1 MKLQKLYPLLTVVF
15 FLSTC
20 ILLYL
25 LYFSVPQTLPISQ
38 SAQIEI
44 TVPEQTVISPE
55 NPQISEEEIQRLM
68 DIENEQKELVL
79 LFERVSADLKI
90 ATVSKQILTQLKLPI
105 RHSQRILQIM
115 EVQCII
121 IILMMES

>member
-1 MKLQKLYPLLTVVF
+1 MKLQKLFPLLTVVF

-55 NPQISEEEIQRLM
+55 NPQISEEEIQRLL

-79 LFERVSADLKI
+79 LFERVSADLKE
-90 ATVSKQILTQLKLPI
+90 ATGSKQILNQLSLG
-105 RHSQRILQIM
+105 RFILRDFEKRFFEQ
-115 EVQCII
+115 
-121 IILMMES
+121 

>member
-1 MKLQKLYPLLTVVF
+1 MKLQKLFPLLTVVF

-38 SAQIEI
+38 SAQIKI
-44 TVPEQTVISPE
+44 TVPEQTVIFPE
-55 NPQISEEEIQRLM
+55 KPQISEEEIQRLL

-79 LFERVSADLKI
+79 LF
-90 ATVSKQILTQLKLPI
+90 
-105 RHSQRILQIM
+105 
-115 EVQCII
+115 
-121 IILMMES
+121 